1 MMMRALMTGAM
12 MAACLIAAPA
22 NAQETSD
29 LSGTWA
35 FQTSSY
41 GNEEF
46 GVIMSGAANFTATTA
61 GRYTVQ
67 LIANELIV
75 QRESSASQMLTAR
88 QNCVAENADGQIT
101 ITCQLSEAVE
111 GYEPDNFL
119 LQAGTSPDELVGALT
134 SGSSPQVTFTRL
146 R

>member
-1 MMMRALMTGAM
+1 MRAMILAAAAAM
-12 MAACLIAAPA
+12 SVMAAPA
-22 NAQETSD
+22 SAQEMSD

-41 GNEEF
+41 GNGEY
-46 GVIMSGAANFTATTA
+46 GVIMSGAANFVATTA

-75 QRESSASQMLTAR
+75 QRETSASQMLTAR
-88 QNCVAENADGQIT
+88 QNCVAEDSDGQVT
-101 ITCQLSEAVE
+101 ITCNLSEAVE

-119 LQAGTSPDELVGALT
+119 VQSGTTPDELVGALT

>member
-1 MMMRALMTGAM
+1 MTMRVMILAAA
-12 MAACLIAAPA
+12 AACLMATPA
-22 NAQETSD
+22 RAQYMPD

-35 FQTSSY
+35 FQTNSY

-88 QNCVAENADGQIT
+88 QNCVAEDADGQLT

>member
-1 MMMRALMTGAM
+1 MMRALMMGAV
-12 MAACLIAAPA
+12 MAACWIAAPA
-22 NAQETSD
+22 SAQDAND

-41 GNEEF
+41 GNEQF
-46 GVIMSGAANFTATTA
+46 GVIMSGAATFTATA
-61 GRYTVQ
+61 PNRYDVR

-75 QRESSASQMLTAR
+75 QRETSASQMLTAR
-88 QNCVAENADGQIT
+88 QNCTGENTDGQLT
-101 ITCQLSEAVE
+101 LTCQLSEAVE

-119 LQAGTSPDELVGALT
+119 LQAGTTPDELVGALT

>member
-1 MMMRALMTGAM
+1 MRALMMGAV
-12 MAACLIAAPA
+12 MAACLMGAPA
-22 NAQETSD
+22 NAQDAND
-29 LSGTWA
+29 LTGTWA

-41 GNEEF
+41 GNGEF
-46 GVIMSGAANFTATTA
+46 GVIMSGAATFTATA
-61 GRYTVQ
+61 PNRYDVR

-75 QRESSASQMLTAR
+75 QRETSASQMLTAR
-88 QNCVAENADGQIT
+88 QACVGENAEGQLT

-119 LQAGTSPDELVGALT
+119 LQAGTSADELVGALT

>member
-1 MMMRALMTGAM
+1 MMRALMMGAV
-12 MAACLIAAPA
+12 MAAAMLAAPA
-22 NAQETSD
+22 NAQDATD

-35 FQTSSY
+35 FQTNSY
-41 GNEEF
+41 GNEQF
-46 GVIMSGAANFTATTA
+46 GVIMSGAATFTATA
-61 GRYTVQ
+61 PNRYDVR

-75 QRESSASQMLTAR
+75 QRETSASQLLTAR
-88 QNCVAENADGQIT
+88 QTCMAENAEGQLT
-101 ITCQLSEAVE
+101 ITCQLSEAVA

-119 LQAGTSPDELVGALT
+119 LQAGTSADELVGALT

>member
-1 MMMRALMTGAM
+1 MMRVMILGAV
-12 MAACLIAAPA
+12 MAACLMAAPA
-22 NAQETSD
+22 NAQDAND

-41 GNEEF
+41 GNEQF
-46 GVIMSGAANFTATTA
+46 GVIMSGAATFAATAPN
-61 GRYTVQ
+61 RYDVR

-75 QRESSASQMLTAR
+75 QRETSASQLLTAR
-88 QNCVAENADGQIT
+88 QNCVGENADGQLT

-111 GYEPDNFL
+111 GYQPDNFL
-119 LQAGTSPDELVGALT
+119 LQPGTSADELVGALT

>member
-1 MMMRALMTGAM
+1 MMRALMMSAV
-12 MAACLIAAPA
+12 MAAMLATPA
-22 NAQETSD
+22 SAQDAND

-41 GNEEF
+41 GTEEF
-46 GVIMSGAANFTATTA
+46 GVIMSGAAVFTATA
-61 GRYTVQ
+61 PNRYDVR

-75 QRESSASQMLTAR
+75 QRETSASQMLTAR
-88 QNCVAENADGQIT
+88 QNCTAQNAEGQIT

-119 LQAGTSPDELVGALT
+119 LQAGTSADELVGALT